1 MQSNHFHWQEKETG
15 IKGKLERQKGRKKW
29 HRSHLHF
36 LLPYFRKENYVK
48 PQRYVGLS
56 MAKFCEMQMFSL
68 VHNFNCL
75 NERWLFDVCCQKTK
89 LAHIDTRQRD
99 TERERESSY
108 ICLPSISC
116 SMALKCSPKCA
127 MALSRTYRTQVGF
140 FYTTS
145 SYLTP
150 PARSLS
156 RYVCVCLCAH
166 KFVIIL
172 KYGRSFRH
180 NVCAHHKSTFAR

>member
-99 TERERESSY
+99 TEKEREFIYLLAIYLLFYGFEMFAKMCDGIKSY
-108 ICLPSISC
+108 IPNTGWVFLHYLLIPH
-116 SMALKCSPKCA
+116 
-127 MALSRTYRTQVGF
+127 
-140 FYTTS
+140 TT
-145 SYLTP
+145 
-150 PARSLS
+150 RSLS
-156 RYVCVCLCAH
+156 FTLCVCLFMC
-166 KFVIIL
+166 
-172 KYGRSFRH
+172 
-180 NVCAHHKSTFAR
+180 T